1 VLKSIQNYAIAVS
14 LALGITLVMWLLRN
28 TLTLA
33 NFSLIYLL
41 YVLMV
46 AIQWGTL
53 PSLLTAIVSFLC
65 FNFFLIPPLYTFIV
79 ADPREVI
86 DLMVFLIVAIVTGQ
100 LAANLRQ
107 QTATAQAQAHEKDI
121 LYKLTSTFNQ
131 ITTREGVHDALTR
144 VLQQDL
150 AARHVHIL
158 PYADSTISPDVTVSY
173 LLLRVDGHNYGTL
186 RVAFDESPTP
196 PQARLVNAC
205 VAQAAMALHRIRLIE
220 LARQRETFEEAD
232 RLKTAL
238 LHAVSHDLR
247 TPITIIKTSAS
258 NLLNLYQSLPDE
270 ERVESLKAIETEADQ
285 LNKMVGNL
293 LDMSR
298 LQAGALQLNSRLN
311 ALEEVAGDVAAR
323 AWQLSHT
330 ERIKITFPDEMPLV
344 HFDYGLI
351 LQALTNLVENALR
364 YEPAESKVEIR
375 GSTQAEEAHVA
386 IINHGP
392 PIPLEEQK
400 QIMEPFYH
408 GKDGHVGLGLPIA
421 RGIIEAHHGQLWV
434 EDTPG
439 GGATFVFSLP
449 MPVESVDLK
458 NENPRRG

>member
-1 VLKSIQNYAIAVS
+1 VLKPLRNYGVAV
-14 LALGITLVMWLLRN
+14 LLVFSTTFVLWLLRD
-28 TLTLA
+28 TLTPA

-41 YVLMV
+41 GVLAV
-46 AIQWGTL
+46 AMRQGTRA
-53 PSLLTAIVSFLC
+53 SLLAAVLSFLC
-65 FNFFLIPPLYTFIV
+65 FNFFLIQPLYTFIV

-86 DLMVFLIVAIVTGQ
+86 DLIVFLIVAIVTGQ

-107 QTATAQAQAHEKDI
+107 QTATAQEQAHEKDI

-131 ITTREGVHDALTR
+131 ITTQQGVYDALAH

-150 AARHVHIL
+150 SARQAYTL
-158 PYADSTISPDVTVSY
+158 PYTQNTISPDKTVSY
-173 LLLRVDGHNYGTL
+173 LLLRADNNNYGTL
-186 RVAFDESPTP
+186 CVAFDGAPTP
-196 PQARLVNAC
+196 SQARLVNTC
-205 VAQAAMALHRIRLIE
+205 VAQAAMALHRIRLTE

-258 NLLNLYQSLPDE
+258 NLLNLHQTLPEE
-270 ERVESLKAIETEADQ
+270 ERVESLQAIQTEADQ

-323 AWQLSHT
+323 AWQLTHE
-330 ERIKITFPDEMPLV
+330 ERIQIAFPDDMPLV
-344 HFDYGLI
+344 PFDYGLL
-351 LQALTNLVENALR
+351 LQALTNLVDNSLR
-364 YEPAESKVEIR
+364 YEPADSKVEIR
-375 GSTQAEEAHVA
+375 GSIQAGEARVA
-386 IINHGP
+386 VINHGP
-392 PIPLEEQK
+392 TITAEEQK
-400 QIMEPFYH
+400 HIMEPFYH

-421 RGIIEAHHGQLWV
+421 GGIIEAHHGKLWI

-439 GGATFVFSLP
+439 GGATFVVSLP
-449 MPVESVDLK
+449 VEGVES
-458 NENPRRG
+458 NENPGRG